1 MPSSGNI
8 KRTKAKTAAAP
19 AGCGLKFVQNTFA
32 LVNNY
37 DGKSPLVCGWAPDGL
52 SFGIFCSEQHFATTF
67 KAGGYFKH
75 EKYRSF
81 VRQLNHYGFR
91 KLRDDEL
98 PVHSIAGNYY
108 QHENFMK
115 GREDLLK
122 FISAK
127 INKGETEERSQ
138 LRQRI
143 ITLERNMQYF
153 LQVLSPQ
160 QRTAFQALC
169 GPIGELK
176 CEGTAFDVDEEDGDH
191 DDTMD
196 HAAAASSSSSSSS
209 SFSGVVPAM
218 IPAPVPASSCS
229 SSSSSSSSFSAA
241 RCSNRPRRQGTNYKH
256 GAFNETEEE
265 DGSGFEDD
273 DLIFVPGHCNALKRS
288 AALHNN
294 FSDSD
299 DSDDTEEDEDDDDN
313 APFQLPQRLN
323 RGKDFIDPGHT
334 SARHSISGK
343 SSLPRRLPRAYPTD
357 HQQQQQQALSP
368 PDQLGRTFSNSLSLD
383 FDMSTGE
390 SSRWQHFGTSPPD
403 ASGELAV
410 GGSPQLQLGGVGG
423 AIGIV
428 GIGRTPSWGP
438 DLRPIQSAGQQ
449 QQQHTK
455 QQLGDVVVIAGT
467 GNGNGAAALGQFT
480 VPTGMF

>member
-1 MPSSGNI
+1 M
-8 KRTKAKTAAAP
+8 
-19 AGCGLKFVQNTFA
+19 QNTFA

-176 CEGTAFDVDEEDGDH
+176 CEGTAFDVDEEESADMPPPPLALLPPPPLPAEDVDADDGVLREVL
-191 DDTMD
+191 
-196 HAAAASSSSSSSS
+196 SSE
-209 SFSGVVPAM
+209 G
-218 IPAPVPASSCS
+218 
-229 SSSSSSSSFSAA
+229 
-241 RCSNRPRRQGTNYKH
+241 
-256 GAFNETEEE
+256 
-265 DGSGFEDD
+265 
-273 DLIFVPGHCNALKRS
+273 LKTTRV
-288 AALHNN
+288 
-294 FSDSD
+294 
-299 DSDDTEEDEDDDDN
+299 
-313 APFQLPQRLN
+313 R
-323 RGKDFIDPGHT
+323 
-334 SARHSISGK
+334 
-343 SSLPRRLPRAYPTD
+343 
-357 HQQQQQQALSP
+357 
-368 PDQLGRTFSNSLSLD
+368 
-383 FDMSTGE
+383 
-390 SSRWQHFGTSPPD
+390 
-403 ASGELAV
+403 
-410 GGSPQLQLGGVGG
+410 
-423 AIGIV
+423 
-428 GIGRTPSWGP
+428 
-438 DLRPIQSAGQQ
+438 
-449 QQQHTK
+449 
-455 QQLGDVVVIAGT
+455 
-467 GNGNGAAALGQFT
+467 
-480 VPTGMF
+480 